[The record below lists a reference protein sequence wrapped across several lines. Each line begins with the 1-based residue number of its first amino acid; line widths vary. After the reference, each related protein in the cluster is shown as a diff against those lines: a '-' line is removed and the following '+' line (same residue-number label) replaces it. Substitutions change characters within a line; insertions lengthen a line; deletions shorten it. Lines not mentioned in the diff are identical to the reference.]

1 MTPSALTKWFGVAGW
16 LLAGCFTAAN
26 AIANQM
32 EVAYTTAVRYDLNG
46 RVTGTI
52 APDPDATGP
61 LRLLA
66 TRNTYNSRG
75 LLIRVESGEL
85 STWLDETIT
94 PASWTNYGYA
104 IFLTREFTFDSYGR
118 RLTES
123 VKGANG
129 AVESLV
135 QYTYDVDSR
144 VQCQATRMN
153 PSTFAALPTSACDQ
167 GTAGSFGPDRI
178 SRFTYD
184 QLDQVLTEERGVGTS
199 LAQTYVTNT
208 YTNRFLTSQTDA
220 NGNRTELRPDSY
232 KRVSRR
238 VFPSPTT
245 AGTVNEADYNE
256 YTYDANGN
264 VLTERKRNGTLITNT
279 YDKNNRLVLK
289 DLSNN
294 TYSADVYSNYDL
306 RGLLLYAR
314 FTSDSGQ
321 GVTNSFDGFGNLL
334 TSTTNM
340 GGVSRALSYRYDDN
354 GNRTRVTHPD
364 GWFFAYGFD
373 GLNRLNSLAE
383 SASATPTAATSTLL
397 TVSYRTNGGRLS
409 ISRAGGVSS
418 TTFTPDN
425 ANRLRTFAQDF
436 PGTAADL
443 TNTFSYNPANQ
454 ITQLIQSNTQY
465 TNVGNQSRGG
475 NYMPNGL
482 NQYTNIGGVAFTY
495 DTNGNLTSDG
505 SRTYT
510 YDMEN
515 RLVATAGSPV
525 STLTYDPLGRLFQV
539 TITGVSTQFLYDGD
553 ALVAEYSSAGAV
565 TRRYVHGD
573 QVDEPL
579 VQYSGASVG
588 ATYRRFL
595 HADHQG
601 SIIAQSDNTGAVL
614 NKLAYDVFGGP
625 AFANVDRF
633 GYTGQAWIKE
643 LGLFYYKARMYSY
656 GIGRFLQTD
665 PVGYADDLNL
675 YAYVGNDPF
684 NFIDPFGFRKQCIS
698 KNEAGC
704 LDDPK
709 GGTDGLQGG
718 DRRALEQELGIRN
731 TVPAAAKQ
739 TGQLASDAG
748 DATVEAYEWWATGK
762 VVKGLI
768 ASSLR
773 LIGIRRFTA
782 NNFRAN
788 LVSLTGKEPA
798 NAQAHHMLPQAFES
812 QFAARGINI
821 NDPKYGAWWNATQH
835 LAKSAEYNKQWETF
849 LATNP
854 NAREIE
860 RFGRIMA
867 SRYDLEINY

>member
-1 MTPSALTKWFGVAGW
+1 MT
-16 LLAGCFTAAN
+16 AN

-199 LAQTYVTNT
+199 LAQAYVTNT

-665 PVGYADDLNL
+665 PVGYKDDFNL
-675 YAYVGNDPF
+675 YAYVGNDP
-684 NFIDPFGFRKQCIS
+684 
-698 KNEAGC
+698 
-704 LDDPK
+704 LDRIDPK
-709 GGTDGLQGG
+709 GLSGCKSGDKEFATCTITIVYDKRTSKGTLTVTGENKGDKGPTTLLTTNVVVGG
-718 DRRALEQELGIRN
+718 DGHA
-731 TVPAAAKQ
+731 TP
-739 TGQLASDAG
+739 TG
-748 DATVEAYEWWATGK
+748 T
-762 VVKGLI
+762 
-768 ASSLR
+768 
-773 LIGIRRFTA
+773 FTA
-782 NNFRAN
+782 SYWEKDHVSKKYGSWADTPYSKTKLGGNAFGPYQLHIKELDKRGIYIHGTMGPSWNRSTIFN
-788 LVSLTGKEPA
+788 SLVSPTSHGCVRMCNADNIVLHKLMPDPA
-798 NAQAHHMLPQAFES
+798 GNM
-812 QFAARGINI
+812 INI
-821 NDPKYGAWWNATQH
+821 NTRQ
-835 LAKSAEYNKQWETF
+835 EE
-849 LATNP
+849 
-854 NAREIE
+854 E
-860 RFGRIMA
+860 
-867 SRYDLEINY
+867 